1 MAQEEPNFSRTGRKK
16 RRNRSNR
23 ILNLLIGIV
32 VLLIIVVATSIIF
45 QGGEDQ
51 ADEDAVADQTVTEDN
66 ANTEEQAPTGNAN
79 TEEQAPTG
87 NATDEH
93 DEDGNDPQLE
103 NDPEMGN
110 EENRQPEEDNTHSPG
125 TVTIVPS
132 EDEVIA
138 ETVINTSWQ
147 PIGTTQTGEHIS
159 TYDGKSVDW
168 EEKKKALAY
177 ATGLPYNSMIF
188 WKIKNGGGPQ
198 QSVGI
203 VSSRD
208 NKEKYRV
215 YLEWV
220 DDKGWKPVK
229 MDVLTTLDFDY

>member
-1 MAQEEPNFSRTGRKK
+1 MAQEEPNFSRTRRKK

-32 VLLIIVVATSIIF
+32 VLLIIVVATSIIL
-45 QGGEDQ
+45 QGGKDQ

-66 ANTEEQAPTGNAN
+66 ANTEEQAPTGNV
-79 TEEQAPTG
+79 
-87 NATDEH
+87 TDEH
-93 DEDGNDPQLE
+93 DEDGNDLQLE
-103 NDPEMGN
+103 NDPEIGN

-132 EDEVIA
+132 EDKVIK
-138 ETVINTSWQ
+138 ETVIDTSWQ

-159 TYDGKSVDW
+159 SYDGKSVDW

-177 ATGLPYNSMIF
+177 ATGLPYDSMIF

-208 NKEKYRV
+208 NEKKYRV

-220 DDKGWKPVK
+220 DEKGWKPVK

>member
-1 MAQEEPNFSRTGRKK
+1 MAQEEPNFSRTRRKK

-32 VLLIIVVATSIIF
+32 VLLIIVVATSIIL

-51 ADEDAVADQTVTEDN
+51 ADEGAVADRTETEEN
-66 ANTEEQAPTGNAN
+66 LNTEKQAPAGNTA
-79 TEEQAPTG
+79 
-87 NATDEH
+87 DEH
-93 DEDGNDPQLE
+93 DEEGNDLQLE
-103 NDPEMGN
+103 NDPEIGN
-110 EENRQPEEDNTHSPG
+110 EENRQSEEDDTHSPG

-132 EDEVIA
+132 EDAVIA
-138 ETVINTSWQ
+138 ETVIDTSWQ
-147 PIGTTQTGEHIS
+147 PIGTTQTGEHVS
-159 TYDGKSVDW
+159 LYDGKSVDW
-168 EEKKKALAY
+168 KEKEKALAY
-177 ATGLPYNSMIF
+177 ATGLQYDSMIF

-208 NKEKYRV
+208 KEEKYRV

-220 DDKGWKPVK
+220 DGKGWKPVK